1 MATALSEDFQET
13 VLSVASSGVTVAL
26 RVAEPPSVRDSSV
39 LSRLTP
45 VTATVAAVTVTLQVA
60 VLLPSLV
67 VTVMV
72 AEPALTAVTLPFSS
86 TVATA
91 LSEDFQETVLSVASS
106 GVTVALRV
114 AEPPSVRDS
123 SVLSRLTPVTATVAA
138 STVMEQVAVLP
149 PSLVLTVMVALPGLP
164 ARTSPLSTA
173 TTAASLVVQVTV
185 LSVASSG
192 VTVAVRVA
200 FSPDFRV
207 SSVLSRL
214 TPVTA
219 TSPLS
224 TVTLQVAVLPPS
236 LVLTVMVAVPGL
248 PARISP
254 LSTATTG
261 GSLDVQ
267 VTLLSV
273 AFAGV
278 TVAVRVAFSPDFRV
292 SSVLSRLMPVTA
304 TVLALTVMVTVAVNP
319 PSLVLTVMVAVP
331 GATAVTIPV
340 LDTVATEVSLEEK
353 ETSGV
358 VASLGWTV

>member
-1 MATALSEDFQET
+1 
-13 VLSVASSGVTVAL
+13 
-26 RVAEPPSVRDSSV
+26 
-39 LSRLTP
+39 
-45 VTATVAAVTVTLQVA
+45 
-60 VLLPSLV
+60 
-67 VTVMV
+67 
-72 AEPALTAVTLPFSS
+72 
-86 TVATA
+86 
-91 LSEDFQETVLSVASS
+91 
-106 GVTVALRV
+106 
-114 AEPPSVRDS
+114 
-123 SVLSRLTPVTATVAA
+123 
-138 STVMEQVAVLP
+138 
-149 PSLVLTVMVALPGLP
+149 MVALPGLP
-164 ARTSPLSTA
+164 ASTSPLSTA

-278 TVAVRVAFSPDFRV
+278 TVAVRVAFSPDFSV

-304 TVLALTVMVTVAVNP
+304 TVLALTVMVTVAVNPPSLVLTVMVTVAVNP

>member
-1 MATALSEDFQET
+1 
-13 VLSVASSGVTVAL
+13 
-26 RVAEPPSVRDSSV
+26 
-39 LSRLTP
+39 
-45 VTATVAAVTVTLQVA
+45 
-60 VLLPSLV
+60 
-67 VTVMV
+67 
-72 AEPALTAVTLPFSS
+72 
-86 TVATA
+86 
-91 LSEDFQETVLSVASS
+91 
-106 GVTVALRV
+106 
-114 AEPPSVRDS
+114 
-123 SVLSRLTPVTATVAA
+123 
-138 STVMEQVAVLP
+138 
-149 PSLVLTVMVALPGLP
+149 MVALPGLP
-164 ARTSPLSTA
+164 ASTSPLSTA